1 MFNENFAMSLWEKYF
16 WNQGTWKSVQALLL
30 SDNDKSHDNM
40 VNVVHLDFI
49 QIIEHKSYRTGPVFF
64 AILIPSESAKSVF
77 FSHNFCKKFQSKFFT
92 IF

>member
-49 QIIEHKSYRTGPVFF
+49 QIIEHKSYRTGPVFLLF
-64 AILIPSESAKSVF
+64 
-77 FSHNFCKKFQSKFFT
+77 
-92 IF
+92 